1 MNKLLKYAL
10 SSTLLMGVAFADNHP
25 IGSLGS
31 PPLGGESGGGGTVIV
46 GPGGKVSSLGGG
58 KDGITPE
65 VVVDDSLSLKKCDK
79 GSIRVTGGNCEA
91 NPAGFGGK
99 KGMGATDGGIS
110 DDVSIM

>member
-10 SSTLLMGVAFADNHP
+10 SSTLLMGVAFADNHATGNP
-25 IGSLGS
+25 VLAPLGS
-31 PPLGGESGGGGTVIV
+31 ESGGGGTAVK

-110 DDVSIM
+110 DDYLAM